1 MIREHIDTVDALMA
15 YYVAGALPKPV
26 RVLVEAHMEMRDTN
40 RSYLRDLEILAGN
53 ALERLEP
60 QPLSD
65 RQHCLDAIFA
75 SPGFPDTPMVTR
87 TREKSSIIPEAIFNY
102 VGLEENEIP
111 WRTKLPGFKEFVF
124 GNLDGCEV
132 SFFWLRPGRAVPA
145 HTHKGVEIFLVLD
158 GAFNDRRGRFARGD
172 ISVADDT
179 VDHRPVAEKDRPCI
193 GFSVVDQPLKLTGSL
208 TQLIGDLIG

>member
-40 RSYLRDLEILAGN
+40 RYYLRDLEILAGN
-53 ALERLEP
+53 ALERLDPEP
-60 QPLSD
+60 FSD
-65 RQHCLDAIFA
+65 RQRCLDTIFA
-75 SPGFPDTPMVTR
+75 SQGFSDKTLTTK
-87 TREKSSIIPEAIFNY
+87 TREKSSIIPDAIFNY
-102 VGLEENEIP
+102 LGMEENDIA
-111 WRTKLPGFKEFVF
+111 WRTKLPGFKECVV

-172 ISVADDT
+172 ISVADDS
-179 VDHRPVAEKDRPCI
+179 VDHRPIAEKDRPCI
-193 GFSVVDQPLKLTGSL
+193 GFSVVDQPLKFTGSL